1 MLHIQR
7 DWKKAVEDVSA
18 GGRLIQRS
26 FFRAFRRNAEGDID
40 ESLIPQGIHAWY
52 ESEDEETVEEVTS
65 KKTELT
71 FC

>member
-7 DWKKAVEDVSA
+7 DCKKAGEDVSA

-40 ESLIPQGIHAWY
+40 ESLIPQDIHAWY
-52 ESEDEETVEEVTS
+52 ESDDEEETVEEVNS
-65 KKTELT
+65 DLEED
-71 FC
+71 